1 MAKSTASE
9 THQMPEGIPYI
20 IGNEA
25 AERFSFY
32 GMKAALVVFMTQYL
46 HLMGSTASDPMSSAQ
61 ANANQHYFVSFI
73 YLTPLLGAIIADRFL
88 GKYKTIIWLS
98 IVYCFGHG
106 ALALMGIAGPANWWL
121 LAGLGLIGIGGGGIK
136 PCVSAHVGDQF
147 GVNNQHLLTKVFN
160 WFYFSIN
167 LGAALSNLF
176 IPWILKWYGPHWA
189 FGIPGSLMAL
199 ATLTF
204 WFGSKKFVHIPAA
217 GTQFTKDFFSG
228 EGIQTTAKLCSIFF
242 FIPIFW
248 ALFDQTA
255 SSWVFQAIDM
265 DRVLFG
271 YNILPS
277 QVQAANP
284 FLILIL
290 IPFFTYV
297 IYPLVNKVWPLN
309 PLRKIGIGLFIT
321 VIAFG
326 CSAMIQEWIDVGQ
339 RPSIAWQ
346 ILAYALLTSAEIM
359 VSIVCLE
366 FAYTQAPKSMKS
378 MIMSIFLLTVALGNA
393 ITGTINHF
401 IQTRSPLS
409 KESSEAQKL
418 LEASEVRASA
428 HHETWFSHSYEG
440 FDGVLGTDDDIV
452 THFTDKGVIKKRDVP
467 AEESLLQAA
476 KIIEQKILSSKG
488 KIPITGAGT
497 QLISEVK
504 DPWGNPMIYRLMN
517 GNTFRITSIGP
528 DKIAL
533 TQWDTGIVVEYQE
546 SAEHNDSSPKKVT
559 WLEQRKEALGFNEKS
574 EHVYFDNEHFTR
586 RYIAGGMYKLE
597 GANYFWFFTGL
608 MFVTALVFIPVSMR
622 FQLRDEK
629 KSKKNTSKLCSD
641 GRAIEACEIFEQ
653 ARE

>member
-1 MAKSTASE
+1 MPKTTASE
-9 THQMPEGIPYI
+9 TEKMPGGIPYI

-46 HLMGSTASDPMSSAQ
+46 HLMGNTAGDPMTSAQ

-73 YLTPLLGAIIADRFL
+73 YLTPLFGAIISDRFL

-106 ALALMGIAGPANWWL
+106 ALALMGIAGPAVWWL

-167 LGAALSNLF
+167 LGAALSNLL
-176 IPWILKWYGPHWA
+176 IPWLLKWYGPHWA

-199 ATLTF
+199 ATLMF
-204 WFGSKKFVHIPAA
+204 WLGRRKFVHIPPA
-217 GTQFTKDFFSG
+217 GKKFTREFFSAG
-228 EGIQTTAKLCSIFF
+228 GLKTTAKLCSIFF

-284 FLILIL
+284 FLILLL
-290 IPFFTYV
+290 IPLFTYV

-326 CSAMIQEWIDVGQ
+326 FSALIQEWIDAGQ
-339 RPSIAWQ
+339 RPNIGWQ

-401 IQTRSPLS
+401 IQTPNPLA
-409 KESSEAQKL
+409 KETTEAQAL
-418 LEASEVRASA
+418 LRKSSA
-428 HHETWFSHSYEG
+428 TPSSHHPSWFSHSYAG
-440 FDGVLGTDDDIV
+440 YDGKMGTSDDIV
-452 THFTDKGVIKKRDVP
+452 THFTDKVVIKKRDVP
-467 AEESLLQAA
+467 AEQALLDAA
-476 KIIEQKILSSKG
+476 KIIENKVLSAKG
-488 KIPITGAGT
+488 KMPMTDDGT
-497 QLISEVK
+497 KFIRELK
-504 DPWGNPMIYRLMN
+504 DPWGNPMNYRLMN
-517 GNTFRITSIGP
+517 GNTFRITSMGP
-528 DKIAL
+528 DQAAL
-533 TQWDTGIVVEYQE
+533 TKWDTGIVIKFEARAE
-546 SAEHNDSSPKKVT
+546 SEDDSPKDIT
-559 WLEQRKEALGFNEKS
+559 WLDQRKKQLGFNDVS
-574 EHVYFDNEHFTR
+574 EHEYFDDPNFSRHF
-586 RYIAGGMYKLE
+586 IAGGIYKLE

-608 MFVTALVFIPVSMR
+608 MFVTAVIFVPVSMT
-622 FQLRDEK
+622 F
-629 KSKKNTSKLCSD
+629 KLK
-641 GRAIEACEIFEQ
+641 EE
-653 ARE
+653 